1 MRKAKSL
8 KSKLTNKN
16 KKKSFTL
23 LEMLVVIGIISVLVS
38 IGFSSY
44 STAQKKSR
52 DAKRKNDLKA
62 IQNAFEQYYSICNYQ
77 YPPALPP
84 GGSKL
89 TATTTNCPSLSS
101 NVDIITIPTDPLG
114 GNYQCAGTCNSSGYT
129 ICPKDLGGGKYLETE
144 NCNST
149 NKSCCVSNLQ

>member
-1 MRKAKSL
+1 MIKKSQISNFRFQI
-8 KSKLTNKN
+8 KIKR
-16 KKKSFTL
+16 SFTL
-23 LEMLVVIGIISVLVS
+23 LEMLVVIGIIAILVS
-38 IGFSSY
+38 ISFASY

-62 IQNAFEQYYSICNYQ
+62 IQNALEQYYSICDYK
-77 YPPALPP
+77 YPSTLPSA
-84 GGSKL
+84 GNKL
-89 TATTTNCPSLSS
+89 TATTADCPSLSS
-101 NVDIITIPTDPLG
+101 SVDIITMPSDPLG
-114 GNYQCAGTCNSSGYT
+114 GNYQCIGTCDSTSYT